1 MRNLKKILALVLAL
15 MMALSVMVFASAA
28 NYDDYSDKDQISEE
42 YAEAV
47 EVLTGMDIVWGVGDN
62 NFAPKDNVA
71 RADVATL
78 LYRIVTTD
86 VDGNQVGIY
95 KDYGMFDDVLE
106 TNWFAGY
113 VNYAANNELVVGVGD
128 GKFNPKGNVTGYE
141 WITMLLRAIGYDQ
154 NNEISGSDWKI
165 TAAGLAQKAG
175 ILDGFNQSTL
185 NSALTREQVV
195 YLLFNAINVP
205 QVTYTPAL
213 GYETDD
219 LFGNVN
225 ESIGEENFG
234 LDSRAGADTWGR
246 PGVEW
251 YDSRLAANNV
261 YAFVEEEPI
270 ITYDEAVTEC
280 DIAAAVGLRTRD
292 QYDVYLNGAN
302 NKSYYTVNAV
312 DTITKIGAQGRL
324 TEVYE
329 DRIVMIDTYLAQVTA
344 VTPLRTD
351 AAGHVIVPASMTL
364 AVYNDDNGTSIQTYT
379 ISGNDYSVGQYILIS
394 AVSATTNNSQNVYG
408 TNASGTNFVLVD
420 NPGNDVVHGV
430 ADSLIGT
437 QTVLHSN
444 RAQHVV
450 NGTTYDDAN
459 ALYLDQANNET
470 VEHTWLFDQYNNLIG
485 VIDNDVIYN
494 YGTIQDIQW
503 VNPVGESGYARATL
517 ALMDGSTTTAEVY
530 SIVSGTTTYT
540 LTYWDGA
547 STLAVPAVSTTKD
560 QNYTTY
566 AGQQLYRIETRSDGS
581 VVLNMV
587 QDITPAIGDELT
599 DADVKD
605 GVSAITGNEGTIY
618 TNNNTQYLIRVKTAT
633 AGVYTFTAVT
643 GFNNLDENYID
654 STTNNVIVDYVD
666 NNNDG
671 FAEYVYIIGDPESTT
686 GWSLFYLT
694 DSDVVTY
701 LNNNNVAYYE
711 LTGYVDGVPGTIRT
725 TDSTI
730 MTAIINGGVGKMSV
744 VYYEDGMVVANGSA
758 DYNLTRYKN
767 LDFMGGQYTGMA
779 ISTYFQTRDTIGAGV
794 TSNATAVVEGG
805 VLKVRTGGGTT
816 VAYNLVDV
824 VALGGGLPDSG
835 TVTNKAIYVVYGNR
849 GTNGEFLAATA
860 YVVDYAIQD
869 AGDRPVTPPASDW
882 VNSPSTSYWYSM
894 TAKELYTTSDANDLE
909 DLASTFSGVVVY
921 RAPGSTAEYTVE
933 AGDTDAL
940 AKATINSL
948 LRDGYEITL
957 YNGTG
962 NSVEWTIVLP

>member
-1 MRNLKKILALVLAL
+1 MRNLKKILALVLAF

-28 NYDDYSDKDQISEE
+28 NYDDYSDKDQVSPE

-47 EVLTGMDIVWGVGDN
+47 EVLTGMDIFWGSEN
-62 NFAPKDNVA
+62 SFYPKSNVT
-71 RADVATL
+71 RAEVATL
-78 LYRIVTTD
+78 LYRVMTTD
-86 VDGNQVGIY
+86 VSGSQVGIY
-95 KDYGMFDDVLE
+95 ADYGKFDDVSE
-106 TNWFAGY
+106 DNWFAGY
-113 VNYAANNELVVGVGD
+113 VNYAENAAYVVGVGD

-154 NNEISGSDWKI
+154 NNEISGSEWKI
-165 TAAGLAQKAG
+165 TAARLAKESG
-175 ILDGFNQSTL
+175 ILGDFNEATL
-185 NSALTREQVV
+185 SSALTREQVA

-261 YAFVEEEPI
+261 YAFVEEDPI

-280 DIAAAVGLRTRD
+280 DIAAAVGLRTSD

-364 AVYNDDNGTSIQTYT
+364 AVYNNDDGNSIQTYT

-394 AVSATTNNSQNVYG
+394 AVSATTNNSQDVYG
-408 TNASGTNFVLVD
+408 TTTGNNHGLVAGT
-420 NPGNDVVHGV
+420 GNYVVHGV

-654 STTNNVIVDYVD
+654 STINDVTVDYVD

-694 DSDVVTY
+694 SENVTTY
-701 LNNNNVAYYE
+701 LSSGVYE
-711 LTGYVDGVPGTIRT
+711 LTGYVDGVFGTIRT

-730 MTAIINGGVGKMSV
+730 MTNIINGGVGKMSV
-744 VYYEDGMVVANGSA
+744 VYYEDGMVVANGRA
-758 DYNLTRYKN
+758 VYNLTSYKD
-767 LDFMGGQYTGMA
+767 LDFMGGQYTDMA
-779 ISTYFQTRDTIGAGV
+779 ISTYFQTPDTIGAGV

-805 VLKVRTGGGTT
+805 VLKVTTSGTT

-824 VALGGGLPDSG
+824 VALGDGLPASG
-835 TVTNKAIYVVYGNR
+835 AVTNKAIYVVYGNR

-869 AGDRPVTPPASDW
+869 AGDDPVAGSNGTLTLTQDSANTVSATYE
-882 VNSPSTSYWYSM
+882 N
-894 TAKELYTTSDANDLE
+894 TTSSSQIVQIVYQYRQTGSANW
-909 DLASTFSGVVVY
+909 STLVTTGTVSVAANGDHDFNEQAVPGG
-921 RAPGSTAEYTVE
+921 GSTLTYEVRAYTIVNGE
-933 AGDTDAL
+933 
-940 AKATINSL
+940 TIYS
-948 LRDGYEITL
+948 
-957 YNGTG
+957 
-962 NSVEWTIVLP
+962 NSVYVIA